1 MKQARDTSTEYT
13 RRWSWCQRDEPARR
27 DDPYC
32 EGASRLHSNPARK
45 SRTGMAADSMD
56 DVFAAALSVLI
67 GICVAL
73 VAQQIHRAAKGI
85 RHGHR

>member
-1 MKQARDTSTEYT
+1 MALATKDG
-13 RRWSWCQRDEPARR
+13 PARR
-27 DDPYC
+27 GDQQQ
-32 EGASRLHSNPARK
+32 EGASRLHRNRQK
-45 SRTGMAADSMD
+45 EQNCMVADPM

-73 VAQQIHRAAKGI
+73 VAQQIHRAAKGP